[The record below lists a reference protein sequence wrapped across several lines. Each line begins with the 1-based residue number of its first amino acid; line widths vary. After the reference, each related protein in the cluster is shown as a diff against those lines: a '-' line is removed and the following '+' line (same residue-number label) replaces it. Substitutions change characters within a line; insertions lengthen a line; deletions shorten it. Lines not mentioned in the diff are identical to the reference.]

1 MTLVI
6 TTQAHQNGKPMPLVE
21 NTHRKVDVPHL
32 KKTLG
37 EKKFSELSVTGKT
50 TLKDGQTI
58 ITLELKEIT

>member
-6 TTQAHQNGKPMPLVE
+6 TRETILTNGWRLPLVE

-37 EKKFSELSVTGKT
+37 KKKFSELSVTGKT
-50 TLKDGQTI
+50 TLKEGQTI
-58 ITLELKEIT
+58 ITYELKET